1 MTSPM
6 HALPEPSAGG
16 PGWYGRPPARPGSA
30 PGPDDRHPP
39 GHRGL
44 LDETA
49 RRLSHEE
56 LAVAQLLVAEGH
68 QVRSLA
74 ASDRPTGDLRVCGRE
89 TEIKSLR
96 PGANSRTVTNALR
109 RAQDQGVD
117 VIIDAR
123 QSGLLRLAAE
133 RGVADFASRTQR
145 GRVER
150 IRVLGGDFDR
160 TYGRHDIHRLGRR
173 PGGPRFEPGVG

>member
-1 MTSPM
+1 M
-6 HALPEPSAGG
+6 AAEP
-16 PGWYGRPPARPGSA
+16 PGWYGHPPARPGSA
-30 PGPDDRHPP
+30 RGQEDRNPP

-56 LAVAQLLVAEGH
+56 LAVARLLVTEGH
-68 QVRSLA
+68 HVRSLA
-74 ASDRPTGDLRVCGRE
+74 TSDRPTGDLSVCGRE

-96 PGANSRTVTNALR
+96 LGASGRTVTNALK
-109 RAQDQGVD
+109 RAQHQGVD

-133 RGVADFASRTQR
+133 RGVADFASRAQQ
-145 GRVER
+145 GRVEG
-150 IRVLGGDFDR
+150 IRVIGSGFDR
-160 TYGRHDIHRLGRR
+160 SYQRHDLDRLGRR
-173 PGGPRFEPGVG
+173 PGGPRFEPGIG